1 MKRTKKFG
9 KPKVEECDTWLDT
22 RELRRRKVESH
33 FISKLLYPL
42 SRRNYTVEVPLN
54 FTQTRA
60 PQQCVKQT
68 TVSSFFLPK
77 AKGKLAHTSQTSV
90 LSAVGAASPN
100 SVIEK
105 GTYTD
110 QPELITGN
118 CRDNFGSSTPVDHQ
132 ERLPSILSTVHYS
145 FERLPLCG
153 TTHGNSTLI
162 LNEQSH
168 QILEER
174 QHSCLKDGANINI
187 VKSELPSAHDAG
199 VTYASVDTSSEPPDD
214 FTQLDFTQDLQGNRV
229 ISHTKAIRS
238 PGVNYVSCKGMPVA
252 DGKST
257 DLPPAESEILCTQSF
272 EAGLLGMLTSTQQ
285 TVDRQKKLSKRKAVA
300 HLPKKLNSDCYKD
313 IFPENK
319 ENVFGSM
326 LNLNPKSLKRPP
338 LSPGTTSLLR
348 CQNVPQGTEAFQ
360 QPKTACR
367 DENVLSFLFSQD
379 SQGNRVISHRCT
391 DSRCGA
397 VFSDNQNSPLGP
409 CSIDI
414 SGNTSCNVPL
424 KRKLHHSGLCCESPC
439 MAQSK
444 YDDMFC
450 PQADLLFT
458 QDSEGNAVIKH

>member
-9 KPKVEECDTWLDT
+9 EPKVEECDTWLDT
-22 RELRRRKVESH
+22 RELKRRKVESH

-77 AKGKLAHTSQTSV
+77 AKGKLAHSLQTSV
-90 LSAVGAASPN
+90 LGAVGASPPN
-100 SVIEK
+100 SAIEK
-105 GTYTD
+105 GAYTD

-118 CRDNFGSSTPVDHQ
+118 DIYRDNFGSSTPVDQQ
-132 ERLPSILSTVHYS
+132 ERLPSILSAVHYS
-145 FERLPLCG
+145 SERLPLCG

-162 LNEQSH
+162 LNEQSR

-187 VKSELPSAHDAG
+187 VKYELPSAHDAG
-199 VTYASVDTSSEPPDD
+199 VTYASVDTSSEPH
-214 FTQLDFTQDLQGNRV
+214 TQLDFTQDSQGNRV
-229 ISHTKAIRS
+229 ISHRKVTKS
-238 PGVNYVSCKGMPVA
+238 PVVNYVSCKGMPVA
-252 DGKST
+252 DGKFT

-285 TVDRQKKLSKRKAVA
+285 TVNRQKKLSKRKEVA
-300 HLPKKLNSDCYKD
+300 HLPKKLNSDYFKD

-319 ENVFGSM
+319 ENAFGSM

-348 CQNVPQGTEAFQ
+348 CQNVPQGTETFQ

-367 DENVLSFLFSQD
+367 DENALSFLFSQD

-391 DSRCGA
+391 DSRCGPI
-397 VFSDNQNSPLGP
+397 FSSNRNSPLGP

-414 SGNTSCNVPL
+414 SGNTSCNVP
-424 KRKLHHSGLCCESPC
+424 HHSGLWCESPC

-444 YDDMFC
+444 YDDTFC